1 MAHIDMTR
9 EELRAAREAF
19 GLTGA
24 EFARVF
30 DVSER
35 TVRGWEKGRRDIKSN
50 PVVIPRP
57 IAVLVRLALK
67 HASVR
72 RELGIPSK
80 Q

>member
-1 MAHIDMTR
+1 MSYVPMTG
-9 EELRAAREAF
+9 EDLSAARKAF
-19 GLTGA
+19 GLSGA

-35 TVRGWEKGRRDIKSN
+35 TVRGWEAGRDRNSE
-50 PVVIPRP
+50 PVVVPRP